1 MSAVGKQMTERTE
14 TAGAFI
20 RRVRQER
27 GFSLRQLA
35 KRVGISPTYL
45 SHIEVDHAPPP
56 GAEKLAVIARE
67 LGVGTSL
74 LLELAGRWGER
85 AAEALDSRKE
95 LRELFELVF
104 AMNERD
110 VRALVDEIATRQD
123 VPKEVGGLF

>member
-1 MSAVGKQMTERTE
+1 MTDRAE

-27 GFSLRQLA
+27 TLSLRQLA

-56 GAEKLAVIARE
+56 GPDKLEAIARE
-67 LGVGTSL
+67 LQVSADQL
-74 LLELAGRWGER
+74 LDLAGKWGER

-110 VRALVDEIATRQD
+110 VRELVEEIATRQD